1 MIDRIKMRLFLGIF
15 FSCLLSLLWAQ
26 NGDLE
31 KGDSLFAQQKY
42 TEAFDEYER
51 LYSNGQASSAMILKM
66 AFIQDGLGNYADA
79 LFFLDKY
86 YQRSADR
93 TVIGKI
99 EEIAESNDLE
109 GYRYDDTDYFLAL
122 LNKYRIH
129 LALLFLSVMIL
140 LLTYTF
146 KKSSGE
152 DKPIA
157 AAIIQLFVTVC
168 LFAIINFKTSSVG
181 IVTSDNVLLRSG
193 PSAGAEPIEMLEKG
207 HKVKIL
213 SQNEVWTQILWDGKE
228 VYVRNGN
235 LRVI

>member
-15 FSCLLSLLWAQ
+15 FSCLLSVLWAQ

-51 LYSNGQASSAMILKM
+51 VYSNGQASSAMLLKM
-66 AFIQDGLGNYADA
+66 AFIQDGLGNYPDA
-79 LFFLDKY
+79 LFFLNKY

-93 TVIGKI
+93 MAIGKI

-109 GYRYDDTDYFLAL
+109 GYRYDDIDYFLAL
-122 LNKYRIH
+122 INKYQTH
-129 LALLFLSVMIL
+129 LTFLLASVMVL
-140 LLTYTF
+140 LLAYIF
-146 KKSSGE
+146 KKSAGE
-152 DKPIA
+152 DRPIA
-157 AAIIQLFVTVC
+157 AAIIQLFVIVC
-168 LFAIINFKTSSVG
+168 LFAVINFKTSSVG

-193 PSAGAEPIEMLEKG
+193 PSAGAEPIDMLDKG

-213 SQNEVWTQILWDGKE
+213 SQNEIWTQILWDGKE
-228 VYVRNGN
+228 VYVRNGK
-235 LRVI
+235 LKVI